1 MLNYIIVNIVKGE
14 FFIEEYTVYRHI
26 NKINNKQYIG
36 ITKQNP
42 PSNRWGNNGINYKE
56 SPHFWSAIQKY
67 GWDNFEHEILYTKLT
82 KDEACSIE
90 IELIKK
96 YKTQDRKYG
105 YNIFSGGNCP
115 EIPNEVRAKMSQSMM
130 GNKNGL
136 GKPCSEEKKEKIRA
150 AQIGKT
156 LSKEHRKAISKAKKG
171 KTHKPLNKE
180 SRKKIADKHIKTP
193 VYCKETDT
201 IYESIQECARQLGL
215 WATLVC
221 KVCKGKLKTTGGYH
235 LSYYNDNI

>member
-1 MLNYIIVNIVKGE
+1 M
-14 FFIEEYTVYRHI
+14 
-26 NKINNKQYIG
+26 
-36 ITKQNP
+36 TKQNP
-42 PSNRWGNNGINYKE
+42 PSNRWGNNGCNYKE

-67 GWDNFEHEILYTKLT
+67 GWDNFKHEILYTGLT
-82 KDEACSIE
+82 KEQACLKE
-90 IELIKK
+90 IELIKE
-96 YKTQDRKYG
+96 YKTQDNEFG

-115 EIPNEVRAKMSQSMM
+115 EIPDEVRTKMSKSMT

-136 GKPCSEEKKEKIRA
+136 GKPCSKEKIEKIKI

-156 LSKEHRKAISKAKKG
+156 LSKEHREAISMAKKG
-171 KTHKPLNKE
+171 KTHKPLSEE
-180 SRKKIADKHIKTP
+180 SRKKISDAHIKTP
-193 VYCKETDT
+193 VYCEETNT

-215 WATLVC
+215 LATLVC